1 MLKYT
6 LFFKIVIATLNKRMA
21 VTLRGDTVAAVAE
34 TGFSHRLTA
43 YKFVGHFFVLSYL
56 NKSANNQVE
65 ILFFRFSNISV
76 ACLPAQ
82 LGGRTVIIKL

>member
-1 MLKYT
+1 
-6 LFFKIVIATLNKRMA
+6 MA
-21 VTLRGDTVAAVAE
+21 VTLRGDTVAPVAE

-43 YKFVGHFFVLSYL
+43 YKFVGHFFGLSYL
-56 NKSANNQVE
+56 NISANNQVE

-82 LGGRTVIIKL
+82 LRGRTVIIKL